1 MMVVM
6 SMVLVSG
13 CDGGQVDGNGA
24 GAGGGSG
31 KGCGGGDGTGGGL
44 RNYPGAR

>member
-13 CDGGQVDGNGA
+13 CDGGRVDGA
-24 GAGGGSG
+24 
-31 KGCGGGDGTGGGL
+31 GGGL

>member
-13 CDGGQVDGNGA
+13 CDGGRVD
-24 GAGGGSG
+24 GAGGASG
-31 KGCGGGDGTGGGL
+31 KGCGRGDGAGGGL

>member
-13 CDGGQVDGNGA
+13 CDGGRVGGNGA
-24 GAGGGSG
+24 G
-31 KGCGGGDGTGGGL
+31 GCGGD
-44 RNYPGAR
+44 A